1 MREALDELR
10 GELGHQRVELGELV
24 ILGANAKLAQ
34 LREERA
40 NVSERRKDLADR
52 IRRRSLPLDVEAAD
66 EARRSGWAR
75 P

>member
-1 MREALDELR
+1 VREALDELR

-34 LREERA
+34 LRAERGDVA
-40 NVSERRKDLADR
+40 ERRKDLADL

>member
-1 MREALDELR
+1 VREALDELR

-40 NVSERRKDLADR
+40 NVTERRKDLADR